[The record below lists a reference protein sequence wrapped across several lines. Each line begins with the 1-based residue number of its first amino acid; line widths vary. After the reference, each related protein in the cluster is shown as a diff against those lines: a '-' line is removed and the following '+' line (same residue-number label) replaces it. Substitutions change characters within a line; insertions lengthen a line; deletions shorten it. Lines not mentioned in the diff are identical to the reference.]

1 MNMRVLIVAV
11 ALSVSWSAATWAE
24 SGVPGHWRVVPIK
37 GSGWWAPVDA
47 PAECEINA
55 TEAKI
60 NATEATIQ
68 AEQAAPHDLV
78 AVPTYRCTLGW
89 WDEE

>member
-11 ALSVSWSAATWAE
+11 ALAVSWSAATWAE
-24 SGVPGHWRVVPIK
+24 SGIPGHRRVVPIK

-47 PAECEINA
+47 PAECEIN
-55 TEAKI
+55 I
-60 NATEATIQ
+60 TEATIR